1 MTTDSV
7 DALEAL
13 TAKVDDEFTSH
24 RQSDEFK
31 AISLMI
37 DFCILSVHADRPR

>member
-24 RQSDEFK
+24 RQSDD
-31 AISLMI
+31 S
-37 DFCILSVHADRPR
+37 